1 MAVGAALGGSARYG
15 LGALIHAGAGG
26 FPWATLTANVSGS
39 FLLGLALALA
49 LDHLPDQ
56 RLLLS
61 FVGTGVLGSYTT
73 FSALAVETSLLLQ
86 LGRFST
92 AALYVGS
99 SLVLGLAAAWTGLR
113 LGRRRATG
121 SGSA

>member
-1 MAVGAALGGSARYG
+1 M
-15 LGALIHAGAGG
+15 GALIQEGAGA

-39 FLLGLALALA
+39 FLLGLALALI
-49 LDHLPDQ
+49 LEHLPDQ

-61 FVGTGVLGSYTT
+61 FVATGVLGSFTT
-73 FSALAVETSLLLQ
+73 FSVLAVETSLLLQ

-92 AALYVGS
+92 AALYVAS
-99 SLVLGLAAAWTGLR
+99 SLALGLAAAWTGLR
-113 LGRRRATG
+113 LGERRATG